1 MGTVDADLFVTCLV
15 DSLFPDVAECSV
27 RLLRRGGVR
36 VGFPRGQTCC
46 GQPLFNTGFRDLA
59 RQQALRTMAL
69 LESRE
74 VPVIVPS
81 GSCAAMIR
89 HGYPELF
96 AGEAKLSARARRLS
110 ERVFE
115 LSEFLVEVVHWTPSP
130 QPGPAVVYHAS
141 CHLQRGLGIDAAP
154 RRLLETAL
162 GAPVAALEP
171 ECCGFGGAFAAD
183 HAEISAAM
191 LERRLHQIE
200 MSGAGLVV
208 ANDVGCLMHLEGG
221 LRRSGAAVRCAHLAQ
236 ALEGEWNGLQ

>member
-1 MGTVDADLFVTCLV
+1 MVDADLFVTCLV
-15 DSLFPDVAECSV
+15 DSLFPRVAECCVS
-27 RLLRRGGVR
+27 LLRRAGVR

-81 GSCAAMIR
+81 GSCAAMFR

-96 AGEAKLSARARRLS
+96 AVEATLLARARRLA

-115 LSEFLVEVVHWTPSP
+115 LSEFLAEVRHWGPPP
-130 QPGPAVVYHAS
+130 QAGPAVVYHAS
-141 CHLQRGLGIDAAP
+141 CHLQRELGIDAAP
-154 RRLLETAL
+154 RRLLEAAL
-162 GAPVAALEP
+162 GAAVPALDP

-191 LERRLHQIE
+191 LERRLRQIE
-200 MSGAGLVV
+200 ASGAATVV

-221 LRRSGAAVRCAHLAQ
+221 LRRTGAVVRCAHLAQ